1 MDEKEKRLAD
11 IWRTA
16 GSILSVRIEA
26 PYTLQGADGT
36 EAHCVAFLPDFGS
49 PNGAVIGC
57 LGDSSHK
64 SDAKLKRAAESRK
77 IFYSF
82 VNFDVYRGYQEDR
95 FKETLIDWGFFG
107 EEAHRPDWLAK
118 P

>member
-1 MDEKEKRLAD
+1 MILMDEKEKRLAD

-49 PNGAVIGC
+49 P
-57 LGDSSHK
+57 
-64 SDAKLKRAAESRK
+64 RAC
-77 IFYSF
+77 
-82 VNFDVYRGYQEDR
+82 
-95 FKETLIDWGFFG
+95 T
-107 EEAHRPDWLAK
+107 
-118 P
+118 